1 MQPVVA
7 EFVRKYKLEDFIVV
21 ADSEQMNG
29 DNIADLEA
37 NGYKYIIGVK
47 IKNESRNIQEWRLGQ
62 PKIDNRLIVHAR
74 RPIAGEGGVS
84 TGKGIQARHSD
95 TRKHKPAWL

>member
-7 EFVRKYKLEDFIVV
+7 
-21 ADSEQMNG
+21 DSELMNG

-37 NGYKYIIGVK
+37 NGYKYIIGV
-47 IKNESRNIQEWRLGQ
+47 ESRNIQEWMLGQ

-95 TRKHKPAWL
+95 KRKHKPAWL